1 MTTTTKPSKAAR
13 FRDGQRSVETLAAM
27 LEDDIAAEFERA
39 FTRTARAMTQTLT
52 AASDWNLPDADEL
65 FDSQALEAEINQML
79 SEAKT
84 ALDVAMAEKLGE
96 GVAGQYSTESIASL
110 VASRHREEVQQ
121 ALQESWGLGESVD
134 QAAARLGDIGKVK
147 SQLIA
152 RTTLNGMSNA
162 TSLSG
167 AQFAGMK
174 VKRFINGEQ
183 KPLDAAFS
191 NGCRFPGD
199 PSGRADEVIN
209 CRCIVIYT
217 DHMRDLPPGEEQGL
231 DYTGYQRPSDT
242 LTGWD
247 DSEIGGTGR
256 HVMGVIDQT
265 HRAPLGMGSTP
276 VTITEKGLGA
286 EFRASVRETS
296 MAVSR
301 NAKWPNMTI
310 AHEFGHKLDYAGS
323 PGWFSMRKAAV
334 MTTKNA
340 AGEWVPIG
348 PELSEAFGGWLRAV
362 RRSAGYK
369 TIETERAGYFKD
381 VKELW
386 ARSYSQWLAERSGDP
401 KLLAELAD
409 MRAQAPGSTFY
420 FPQWSDADFAE
431 ISAAIDR
438 IMRTRGLID

>member
-1 MTTTTKPSKAAR
+1 M
-13 FRDGQRSVETLAAM
+13 D
-27 LEDDIAAEFERA
+27 
-39 FTRTARAMTQTLT
+39 
-52 AASDWNLPDADEL
+52 
-65 FDSQALEAEINQML
+65 
-79 SEAKT
+79 
-84 ALDVAMAEKLGE
+84 
-96 GVAGQYSTESIASL
+96 
-110 VASRHREEVQQ
+110 
-121 ALQESWGLGESVD
+121 
-134 QAAARLGDIGKVK
+134 
-147 SQLIA
+147 
-152 RTTLNGMSNA
+152 
-162 TSLSG
+162 
-167 AQFAGMK
+167 
-174 VKRFINGEQ
+174 GEQ
-183 KPLDAAFS
+183 VPLDASFS
-191 NGCRFPGD
+191 NGCQFPGD
-199 PSGRADEVIN
+199 PFGPGDETWN
-209 CRCIVIYT
+209 CRCTTIY
-217 DHMRDLPPGEEQGL
+217 DESSEGLPSPAAEPGL
-231 DYTGYQRPSDT
+231 DYTGYQRPSET
-242 LTGWD
+242 VTGWD
-247 DSEIGGTGR
+247 DSTIGTTGQD
-256 HVMGVIDQT
+256 VMSLIDQT